1 MKYETGS
8 GLNRFVYDMIIWG
21 PEVGFLFHF

>member
-1 MKYETGS
+1 MKYETGGGS
-8 GLNRFVYDMIIWG
+8 DLFIYDMTIFG